1 MWDYENMKNDIMAV
15 VQTKS
20 LVVKNDGYT
29 IQFLIDKYKSISP
42 LALEEALGNI
52 INYVSSK

>member
-1 MWDYENMKNDIMAV
+1 MKNDIMAV